1 MKQLMLEKL
10 KKMEDLDQRK
20 LLKEIL
26 NGFFNNLLDY
36 QEQVNQRL
44 EDRVFGEIDDW
55 ERCYDLY
62 FTVCSKANLD
72 PLDNFWRPVF
82 PEDAAEKQYNLKE
95 IRENCRKGEPKALFS
110 IFMELDY
117 LGIKQL
123 ANNKK
128 TFQGALITDQNRYP
142 IRISL
147 KPDQKY
153 RLQME
158 HLYQLFQK
166 NALPWKTLNH
176 PYANK
181 FFEVMI
187 SECGSFP
194 DEAETIT
201 ELLLDLEEYEP
212 YKKTDQILLWNVEPL
227 QMATNGFPMPALD
240 RINYEHLLP
249 LKKDGPEHGYLI
261 DEERTYIRYTMRSS
275 DTITIVCPYEKNEPW
290 NLLKIIRS
298 VVPPGNPSAYPA
310 VDNSRIT
317 GFISKFSQKQ
327 LAVIRSRGEIHRIV
341 NSLAAARHFELKSIV
356 ITDHLGD
363 RGVTYDLNYFITDDI
378 RVANQKKF
386 MILSFTIGDGA
397 ANFLVYDLLSFLV
410 SEVQMYFPDYA
421 CVGELL

>member
-44 EDRVFGEIDDW
+44 EDRVFSEIDDW

-62 FTVCSKANLD
+62 FTVCPKANLD

-82 PEDAAEKQYNLKE
+82 PEDAAEKKYDLKE
-95 IRENCRKGEPKALFS
+95 IGENCRKSEQTALFS

-117 LGIKQL
+117 LAIKQL
-123 ANNKK
+123 AANKK
-128 TFQGALITDQNRYP
+128 TFQGAIITDLNRYP

-158 HLYQLFQK
+158 HLYQVFQK
-166 NALPWKTLNH
+166 NALAWKTLNH

-181 FFEVMI
+181 FFEVTI
-187 SECGSFP
+187 SECESFP
-194 DEAETIT
+194 DEAEMIT
-201 ELLLDLEEYEP
+201 EIVFDLEEYEP
-212 YKKTDQILLWNVEPL
+212 YKRIDHVLLWNVAPL
-227 QMATNGFPMPALD
+227 QIATTGFPMPALD
-240 RINYEHLLP
+240 RINYEHILP
-249 LKKDGPEHGYLI
+249 LKKAGPEHGYLI
-261 DEERTYIRYTMRSS
+261 NEERTYIRYTMRSS
-275 DTITIVCPYEKNEPW
+275 DAITIVCPYEKNEPW
-290 NLLKIIRS
+290 NLLKIIRP
-298 VVPPGNPSAYPA
+298 VVAPGSPSSYPI
-310 VDNSRIT
+310 VSNSRAP
-317 GFISKFSQKQ
+317 GFIAKFVQKQ
-327 LAVIRSRGEIHRIV
+327 TALIRSRGEIHRIV
-341 NSLAAARHFELKSIV
+341 NSLAASRHFELKSIAL
-356 ITDHLGD
+356 TDHQGHH
-363 RGVTYDLNYFITDDI
+363 GVTYDLNYFIADDI
-378 RVANQKKF
+378 RVANEKKF

-397 ANFLVYDLLSFLV
+397 ANFLVYDLLSFIV